1 MPEQGTSL
9 PAISA
14 EEALAQFENGALF
27 VDIRTKDEWG
37 KARVSGAVSMQAQEF
52 PQSYYDIV
60 PPLDSAI
67 PLVVYGAGPDSFA
80 VRRVTAE
87 LMDIGHAQVAPAVC
101 GMEGLLAA
109 GIPSEAGGADA
120 ADTSAPGGA
129 GT

>member
-1 MPEQGTSL
+1 
-9 PAISA
+9 
-14 EEALAQFENGALF
+14 
-27 VDIRTKDEWG
+27 
-37 KARVSGAVSMQAQEF
+37 MQAQEF

-101 GMEGLLAA
+101 GIEGLLAV
-109 GIPSEAGGADA
+109 GLPSEAG
-120 ADTSAPGGA
+120 T
-129 GT
+129 